1 MILRWFAVLSILIAG
16 LQLAPDALAADL
28 PKNELVPGGVA
39 LLRLH
44 PSVDRQVDKPIA
56 LYDGRRVMVIR
67 NDDRWIAIVGIPLNA
82 KPGEHQLQVQPV
94 GSRPLTM
101 TFDVAPHA
109 YESQHLTLTD
119 KNQVEPDAQT
129 LKRISADRKRIDE
142 ALSIWSNTDTVQL
155 GFSSPV
161 DGRRSSAFGLRR
173 FFNDQPRKPHGG
185 VDIAADTGTKVRA
198 PAAGT
203 VVEAGNFFFNGN
215 TIFVDHGQGLVTMYC
230 HLSEIDV
237 TNGDLVERGDTI
249 GKVGATGRVT
259 GPHLH
264 FSISLN
270 QNMVNPD
277 LFLLPE

>member
-28 PKNELVPGGVA
+28 PKNEPVPGGVA

-82 KPGEHQLQVQPV
+82 KPGEHQLQVQPAR
-94 GSRPLTM
+94 SPPLTM